1 MSDDVRWG
9 LIIRVIDDELADGRV
24 NDTTYRLL
32 TTLLDPFEAPLSSWR
47 LRTRRVGRSSPI
59 FDERPRRS

>member
-32 TTLLDPFEAPLSSWR
+32 TTLLDPFEAPAVELALAYAPRWEIES
-47 LRTRRVGRSSPI
+47 I